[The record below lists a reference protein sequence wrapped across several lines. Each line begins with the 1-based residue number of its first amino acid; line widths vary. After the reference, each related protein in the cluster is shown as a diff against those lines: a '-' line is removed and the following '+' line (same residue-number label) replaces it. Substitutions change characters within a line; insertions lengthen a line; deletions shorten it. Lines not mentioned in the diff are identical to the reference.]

1 MVIKYKVMRAC
12 LISLSLLLSSVGS
25 AQVNL
30 FGKDSIDTEVGYFST
45 VSIGSETEK
54 TQALIRN
61 VNSQLD
67 GYQQK
72 DEIDS
77 LTLKRLKTVA
87 SYRKSVSKESLNNI
101 DYRQADDLR
110 VKLSGLKSQLDEA
123 RKQLASISTQLNLNR
138 NEVQGLIDKWEKTLQ
153 NQNRQVTPDRV
164 IERIKSNI
172 TDLEKLNSEINKQN
186 TIALTR
192 QDEITSAIL
201 FLDEV
206 VTNVNAVLERF
217 RTQIYST
224 DSPPLWSVF
233 TNKSDTVS
241 LKNRMVRS
249 FELRKLSVVSHKNVL
264 IHTLIIYVI
273 IFILIFSFFVFIR
286 KKLRTQDELMECSSI
301 KLPLIFISKSIS
313 SSFLFASLFVFIF
326 IPDLQPEVKD
336 LIRLL
341 LIIPLLR
348 ILPYVWPQLPIRFF
362 YWSTGIFLLLIL
374 TDLSSNLPLL
384 SRLVVLVNG
393 ILAAFTFV
401 SLWSWL
407 RKNKKD
413 SHDELKLFSLKVLFI
428 GMLSVILSVLINA
441 IGNSYLS
448 IVLFNGAIMLVFG
461 GLLIFSSVEVIKSL
475 FELVVQHRL
484 LVDLHIFRTYPEE
497 ILKWLSKI
505 ITYSA
510 IIYWIVISAKSYL
523 IYSPVYDWVAS
534 VLTRKLELGSV
545 SISLGNIVAF
555 VITISIT
562 LYISKFIR
570 FVLEDEVYTHFEM
583 PRGIGGAISMLVR
596 LLLLGFGFILA
607 FGAADI
613 DISNITIIFGALG
626 VGIGFG
632 LQNIF
637 NNLVSGLILAFERP
651 IQVGDVLQI
660 SSLDLMGEVKEIGI
674 RASVIRTFDG
684 AEVIVPNGNLIS
696 NEMVNWTLSDRRRR
710 QEIAVG
716 VSYGTD
722 LKMVL
727 DILDKVVSE
736 QKGVMK
742 NPKPFIVFKGFGDSS
757 LDFRVMFWTHFDD
770 GLAVKSDVGVAIDNA
785 FKEANITIPFPQR
798 DLHIYPVNK
807 ESDQNN

>member
-1 MVIKYKVMRAC
+1 MRAC
-12 LISLSLLLSSVGS
+12 LISLSLLLSTVGS

-67 GYQQK
+67 SYQQK
-72 DEIDS
+72 EEIDS

-87 SYRKSVSKESLNNI
+87 TYRKSVSKESLNNI

-110 VKLSGLKSQLDEA
+110 VKLAGLKSQLDEA

-138 NEVQGLIDKWEKTLQ
+138 NEVQGLIDKWQKTLQ

-206 VTNVNAVLERF
+206 VTDVNAVLERF

-233 TNKSDTVS
+233 TNESDTVS

-326 IPDLQPEVKD
+326 IPDLQPEMKD

-341 LIIPLLR
+341 LMIPLLR

-428 GMLSVILSVLINA
+428 GMVSVILSVLINA

-798 DLHIYPVNK
+798 DLHLYSVSK
-807 ESDQNN
+807 E

>member
-1 MVIKYKVMRAC
+1 MRAC